1 MELIATL
8 LLNLKEFSAARKAL
22 EIAGEISKAH
32 ILLDQAGNL
41 LKEGPYSDNKGA
53 VDYLVDRAK
62 VSLLCQP

>member
-41 LKEGPYSDNKGA
+41 LKEGPYLDNKGA